1 VISAAYSLVVH
12 VTSLGFR
19 TDLALLRLGG
29 SLVEDLG
36 DHVVVR
42 TPANPRF
49 WWGNFLLLPGAP
61 PAADVDG
68 WLERFRSAFP
78 AAAHVALGFDVVEG
92 RLEDLAAF
100 AARGLSCEAS
110 TVMTATAVHPPPRPN
125 HEATY
130 RPLVS
135 DDDWAQSVELR
146 LACDDDRDEPVHQDF
161 VTRKA
166 ATNRALVES
175 GHGQWF
181 GAFLDGRLVSQ
192 LGLLAASPGLAR
204 FQTVETRPEARGRGL
219 AGTLVHHASRYGFDQ
234 LGARTL
240 VMVAD
245 PDYLAIRIYR
255 SVGFAG
261 TETQLQAEQ
270 PPAR

>member
-1 VISAAYSLVVH
+1 MHVSSLA
-12 VTSLGFR
+12 FR

-29 SLVEDLG
+29 SLVEDRADCL
-36 DHVVVR
+36 VVR
-42 TPANPRF
+42 TPANPTF
-49 WWGNFLLLPGAP
+49 WWGNFLLLPAVP

-68 WLERFRSAFP
+68 WLGRFSSEFP
-78 AAAHVALGFDVVEG
+78 VAAHVALGFDAVEG
-92 RLEDLAAF
+92 QLDDLAAF

-110 TVMTATAVHPPPRPN
+110 TVMTATAVHAPPRPN
-125 HEATY
+125 REATY
-130 RPLVS
+130 RQLVS
-135 DDDWAQSVELR
+135 DDDWAPSVELR
-146 LACDDDRDEPVHQDF
+146 LACDDERDEAVHQDF

-166 ATNRALVES
+166 ATNRALVED

-204 FQTVETRPEARGRGL
+204 FQTVETHPEARGKGL
-219 AGTLVHHASRYGFDQ
+219 AGTLVQHASSYGFDR

-255 SVGFAG
+255 AVGFSG
-261 TETQLQAEQ
+261 TESQLQAEK